1 VTLKIDT
8 AWARHA
14 KSKEIVKG
22 KRGGNLP
29 ALMGQTSWRYRP
41 NDIY

>member
-1 VTLKIDT
+1 VTLKIET

-14 KSKEIVKG
+14 KSKKIGEG
-22 KRGGNLP
+22 KRSENLP
-29 ALMGQTSWRYRP
+29 VLIGPTGWRYGP

>member
-14 KSKEIVKG
+14 KSKAIGEG
-22 KRGGNLP
+22 KHRGNLP
-29 ALMGQTSWRYRP
+29 VLIGPTSWRYR
-41 NDIY
+41 IK